1 MHPVDSPAAGACKV
15 AGMNSN
21 ATLDLVKSPGLS
33 TPPGYSHAA
42 KVLSGRLV
50 FIAGQVGLNER
61 GELAG
66 ATFGEQAEQAFKNI
80 GLALA
85 SVGATFEDVAKL
97 NYYVKGVAQ
106 LPQIREIRDRYVD
119 TSRPPV
125 STAVEVSALFRPE
138 FLIEIEAVGVVRE

>member
-1 MHPVDSPAAGACKV
+1 
-15 AGMNSN
+15 MNSST
-21 ATLDLVKSPGLS
+21 TLDLVKSPGLS

-66 ATFGEQAEQAFKNI
+66 TTFSEQAEQAFKNI

-85 SVGATFEDVAKL
+85 AVGATFEDVAKL

-106 LPQIREIRDRYVD
+106 LPQIREIRDRYVN
-119 TSRPPV
+119 TSLPPV

-138 FLIEIEAVGVVRE
+138 FLIEIEAVAVVRE

>member
-1 MHPVDSPAAGACKV
+1 
-15 AGMNSN
+15 MNT
-21 ATLDLVKSPGLS
+21 TLDLVKTPELV

-50 FIAGQVGLNER
+50 FIAGQVGLDEH

-66 ATFGEQAEQAFKNI
+66 TTFSEQAEQAFKNI

-85 SVGATFEDVAKL
+85 CVGAEFGNVAKL
-97 NYYVKGVAQ
+97 NYYVRSMAQ
-106 LPQIREIRDRYVD
+106 LPAVREIRDRYID
-119 TSRPPV
+119 TLRPPI

-138 FLIEIEAVGVVRE
+138 FLIEIEAVAVVGD